1 MDRRCARCGLLTETF
16 HPVVFNVS
24 GNLHEEEYCGRC
36 WLILDGR
43 PRGPFR
49 VATSPAET
57 SDAPPEGFGGP
68 SLT

>member
-1 MDRRCARCGLLTETF
+1 M
-16 HPVVFNVS
+16 VFNVS